1 MKMARA
7 GPIRRG
13 RKLNI
18 DNPNGIAIM
27 KIIAV
32 RIYSATWIKVSM
44 AIARNRLP
52 IPARG
57 NSSAI
62 CSGVSIFSCS
72 NESTMIS
79 TRWLEKRKPHWAKL
93 EVLLNQSS
101 KSGLKSLSRSD
112 LQELSLLY
120 RQTAADLAAIRED
133 RGSVHFARYVNQL
146 LVRAHNTIYSGH
158 RASPKALFSFFWS
171 TYPAAF
177 RRNLKHCLLATLIFA
192 VSGVVGAVLT
202 YQNPDFKVKILGP
215 QMVET
220 IDRHEMWTHSI
231 VGIKPLASSAI
242 MTNNMSVGFTTFA
255 IGITGGL
262 GTIYMMAFNGLLIG
276 VIGMA
281 CWLSGMSV
289 QLWSFVAPH
298 GVLEL
303 PAIFIAGGAGLRV
316 AQGLLFPGLLP
327 RRESLA
333 RAGVDAVQLLL
344 GTIPIL
350 IIAGLIEAFVSPTGL
365 PIPLKFSMAAALFVL
380 LGVYLLGMSRQPGPA
395 QP

>member
-1 MKMARA
+1 
-7 GPIRRG
+7 
-13 RKLNI
+13 
-18 DNPNGIAIM
+18 
-27 KIIAV
+27 
-32 RIYSATWIKVSM
+32 
-44 AIARNRLP
+44 
-52 IPARG
+52 
-57 NSSAI
+57 
-62 CSGVSIFSCS
+62 
-72 NESTMIS
+72 MIS
-79 TRWLEKRKPHWAKL
+79 THWLEKRKPYWTKL
-93 EVLLNQSS
+93 EALLNQSA
-101 KSGLKSLSRSD
+101 KDGLKSLTRSE

-146 LVRAHNTIYSGH
+146 LVRAHNTIYSGR
-158 RASPKALFSFFWS
+158 RASPKTIFSFFWD
-171 TYPAAF
+171 TYPSTF
-177 RRNLKHCLLATLIFA
+177 RRNLKHCLLSVLIFLVA
-192 VSGVVGAVLT
+192 GAVGAVLT

-231 VGIKPLASSAI
+231 VGIRPLASSAI
-242 MTNNMSVGFTTFA
+242 MTNNMSVSFTTFA
-255 IGITGGL
+255 FGITAGL

-281 CWLSGMSV
+281 CYLSGMSL

-303 PAIFIAGGAGLRV
+303 PAIFIAGGAGLRI
-316 AQGLLFPGLLP
+316 AQGLLFPGVLP

-333 RAGVDAVQLLL
+333 QAGLEAVQLVL

-365 PIPLKFSMAAALFVL
+365 PIPLKFSMAGALFVL
-380 LGVYLLGMSRQPGPA
+380 LAAYLFGLSRESKPA
-395 QP
+395 QS

>member
-1 MKMARA
+1 
-7 GPIRRG
+7 
-13 RKLNI
+13 
-18 DNPNGIAIM
+18 
-27 KIIAV
+27 
-32 RIYSATWIKVSM
+32 
-44 AIARNRLP
+44 
-52 IPARG
+52 
-57 NSSAI
+57 
-62 CSGVSIFSCS
+62 
-72 NESTMIS
+72 MIS
-79 TRWLEKRKPHWAKL
+79 TRWLEKRRPYWSKL
-93 EVLLNQSS
+93 ETLLQQSTTG
-101 KSGLKSLSRSD
+101 GLKSLSRSE

-133 RGSVHFARYVNQL
+133 RLSVHFARYVNQL
-146 LVRAHNTIYSGH
+146 LIRAHNTIYSGR
-158 RASPKALFSFFWS
+158 RASPMAIFYFFRD
-171 TYPAAF
+171 TYPSAF
-177 RRNLKHCLLATLIFA
+177 RRNVKHCSLAVLVFA
-192 VSGVVGAVLT
+192 IAGVGGAALT
-202 YQNPDFKVKILGP
+202 YQNPDFKVKLLGP

-255 IGITGGL
+255 LGITAGL

-316 AQGLLFPGLLP
+316 AQGLLFPGLLS
-327 RRESLA
+327 RRDSLA
-333 RAGVDAVQLLL
+333 RAGVEAVQLLL

-365 PIPLKFSMAAALFVL
+365 PIALKFSMAGALFVIL
-380 LGVYLLGMSRQPGPA
+380 AAYLFGVSRQD
-395 QP
+395 